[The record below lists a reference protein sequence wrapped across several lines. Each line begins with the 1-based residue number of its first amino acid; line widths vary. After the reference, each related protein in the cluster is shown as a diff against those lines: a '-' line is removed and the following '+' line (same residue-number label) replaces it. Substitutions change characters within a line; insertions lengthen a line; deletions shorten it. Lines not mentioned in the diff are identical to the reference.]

1 HFVSLGPT
9 MTVVIVGFIT
19 YAIVRYRLF
28 DITVALKKTLLYTLL
43 TGLVTAVYMISIL
56 LTERFLRGLTGY
68 QSFIPVFLVSIFLA
82 FTFLPIREKL
92 QSFVDKVFFRK
103 RYDYTKILRET
114 AEELAK
120 ELNLGALLKFIVD
133 NVSEAMGIEK
143 ASIWLKRGKFFHPL
157 FYKNLSSEQLK
168 PFSENSSIIKW
179 LKKEKDVVIREE
191 LEKMRPVYLV
201 REMDKELERVG
212 AEIGVPII
220 REKDITGMIFLSN
233 KKSGDIFT
241 QEDIN
246 LLLTI
251 ASQAGTALENA
262 ILYDEAQSA
271 RIFQENIL
279 ANMVSGVIG
288 IEKKGIIRIF
298 NERAGKFLN
307 LKPSRVVGHD
317 FRRIIGGEIRW
328 VIDQVYMNRRTVSRW
343 EIKTPEETSP
353 QTETQYTIG
362 VTGVPLIDKKGE
374 FSGVLIVMVDLTEIR
389 RLEGELHH
397 FERLAAVGKLA
408 ATLAHEI
415 KNPLSSIL
423 TFIQLARE
431 GNRDPELYTGF
442 VEVAYGEAQRINNLL
457 QELLDI
463 SRPEKLTM
471 EKYNINKLV
480 RETILFLKPE
490 AEKSGVS
497 LVENLEEKIPPFPID
512 KNRLKQVI
520 INLGMNAIEAMQKG
534 GVLSLSTYYELIEE
548 GFGKCVLSIKDNGK
562 GIAEEEIPYIFDIFY
577 TTKKG
582 GNGLGLALV
591 KKIVEAHGGNIEV
604 FSELGK
610 GTEFRVILPMRI
622 KSVSELIE
630 VR

>member
-1 HFVSLGPT
+1 
-9 MTVVIVGFIT
+9 
-19 YAIVRYRLF
+19 
-28 DITVALKKTLLYTLL
+28 
-43 TGLVTAVYMISIL
+43 
-56 LTERFLRGLTGY
+56 
-68 QSFIPVFLVSIFLA
+68 
-82 FTFLPIREKL
+82 
-92 QSFVDKVFFRK
+92 
-103 RYDYTKILRET
+103 
-114 AEELAK
+114 
-120 ELNLGALLKFIVD
+120 
-133 NVSEAMGIEK
+133 
-143 ASIWLKRGKFFHPL
+143 
-157 FYKNLSSEQLK
+157 
-168 PFSENSSIIKW
+168 
-179 LKKEKDVVIREE
+179 
-191 LEKMRPVYLV
+191 
-201 REMDKELERVG
+201 
-212 AEIGVPII
+212 
-220 REKDITGMIFLSN
+220 
-233 KKSGDIFT
+233 
-241 QEDIN
+241 
-246 LLLTI
+246 
-251 ASQAGTALENA
+251 
-262 ILYDEAQSA
+262 
-271 RIFQENIL
+271 
-279 ANMVSGVIG
+279 MVSGVIG
-288 IEKKGIIRIF
+288 IDKKGIIRIF

-307 LKPSRVVGHD
+307 LKPSRIVGRD

-353 QTETQYTIG
+353 KTETQYTIG
-362 VTGVPLIDKKGE
+362 VTGVPLINKKGE

-389 RLEGELHH
+389 RLESELHH
-397 FERLAAVGKLA
+397 SERLAAVGKLA

-442 VEVAYGEAQRINNLL
+442 VEVAYKEAQRINNLL

-471 EKYNINKLV
+471 EEYNINKLA

-497 LVENLEEKIPPFPID
+497 LVENLDEKIPPFPID

-548 GFGKCVLSIKDNGK
+548 GFGKCILSIKDNGK

-577 TTKKG
+577 TTKRG